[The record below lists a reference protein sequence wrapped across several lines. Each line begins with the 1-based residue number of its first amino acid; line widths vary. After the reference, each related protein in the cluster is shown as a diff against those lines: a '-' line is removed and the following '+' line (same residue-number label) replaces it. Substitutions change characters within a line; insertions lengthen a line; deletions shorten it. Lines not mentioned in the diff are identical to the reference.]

1 MLDLALCVDTES
13 GSGPTW
19 EKARKMQ
26 QKMSNTRCHVDSR
39 IEVLSNTHTSSLGGE
54 QQMTTAPSRPPPPA
68 DTHKS
73 AAVPHRPQPPKHTT
87 KASAPA
93 RPPPPG
99 KGNDPSC
106 PKMSKSQAP
115 PSYEDAISTAPPPY
129 TCVTVLS
136 TRRAPYVNIQA
147 ELDEIGDKY
156 GSSESSSSMV
166 RSSSADSVGSS
177 EQGEMLFLMENVQ
190 VFHVSPSGEVSTPSY
205 PQTLHLVKFDREK
218 NKRGGEL
225 PAAFV
230 EVGDWTYPLVRGKSP
245 VLKSDYGGYIF
256 PDLDI
261 PGGSVGIIIPDAVTE
276 TDKEIF
282 DSLLAEITTAFK
294 TQEEVD
300 AEYADYREFSSNLAT
315 GLVKG
320 AEVVGRGMV
329 QGAVKTSEYLYYGSE
344 YAKQYITPEETTREV
359 DPNVRQGLE
368 AARWVSTGAC
378 RVSGWLVSK
387 VGSATMTLGKLAA
400 PHLERHATRA
410 LTSLTSGSNTEA
422 SNQLAI
428 AGEIASGTVAAVST
442 MYLAL
447 ENSSKILAKN
457 IANNTVIIVSHKY
470 GTDMAE
476 ATDAALATA
485 GNSYLTFYN
494 AGALGPKG
502 IAKRAVKDTAK
513 AAIGVDQAEVDRR
526 AIVAPDREQGIKE
539 LMEVVEAGEVS
550 KKK

>member
-1 MLDLALCVDTES
+1 MSDEEKQRFEQFRSWHDEAYLYINQAITQEKPDIDRQDVALMMYQKGLGMLDLALCVDTES

-294 TQEEVD
+294 TQVGCTVVHWHGEG
-300 AEYADYREFSSNLAT
+300 FISST
-315 GLVKG
+315 
-320 AEVVGRGMV
+320 GRG
-329 QGAVKTSEYLYYGSE
+329 G
-344 YAKQYITPEETTREV
+344 
-359 DPNVRQGLE
+359 
-368 AARWVSTGAC
+368 C
-378 RVSGWLVSK
+378 RVC
-387 VGSATMTLGKLAA
+387 
-400 PHLERHATRA
+400 
-410 LTSLTSGSNTEA
+410 
-422 SNQLAI
+422 
-428 AGEIASGTVAAVST
+428 
-442 MYLAL
+442 
-447 ENSSKILAKN
+447 
-457 IANNTVIIVSHKY
+457 
-470 GTDMAE
+470 
-476 ATDAALATA
+476 
-485 GNSYLTFYN
+485 
-494 AGALGPKG
+494 
-502 IAKRAVKDTAK
+502 
-513 AAIGVDQAEVDRR
+513 
-526 AIVAPDREQGIKE
+526 
-539 LMEVVEAGEVS
+539 
-550 KKK
+550 